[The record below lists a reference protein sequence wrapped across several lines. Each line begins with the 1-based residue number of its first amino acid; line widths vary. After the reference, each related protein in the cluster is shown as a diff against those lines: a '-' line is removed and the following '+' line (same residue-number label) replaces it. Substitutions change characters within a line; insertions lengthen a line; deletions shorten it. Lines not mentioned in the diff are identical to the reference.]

1 MPSLWSE
8 NNTRGCSLCKNERLL
23 REMLLQWQDKIL
35 GGIFMAIG
43 ILGMSASGGGK
54 TTSCRTL
61 NPKETLI
68 INADNKPLPW
78 KGWRKQYNA
87 ENKNYICCAD
97 AKQIQGYLKTISDSM
112 PHIKNVVIDT
122 LNGVMLAME
131 MAERKA
137 NTYSDW
143 KELAVN
149 IYGLCDM
156 IGSLREDLNVI
167 CFAHTQT
174 DMTDSGYMFTHMR
187 TSGRKLEKIVIESK
201 FTYVLLG
208 KGNQGK
214 YIFETH
220 ANNSTAKTPMGL
232 FEEDEIDNDM
242 QMVIN
247 KIREYEEG

>member
-1 MPSLWSE
+1 M
-8 NNTRGCSLCKNERLL
+8 G
-23 REMLLQWQDKIL
+23 
-35 GGIFMAIG
+35 IG
-43 ILGMSASGGGK
+43 ILGLGASGSGK
-54 TTSCRTL
+54 TSSCRTL
-61 NPKETLI
+61 LPEETMI
-68 INADNKPLPW
+68 INADNKPPSW
-78 KGWRKQYNA
+78 RGWRKQYNA
-87 ENKNYICCAD
+87 ENKNYIVCAD
-97 AKQIQGYLKTISDSM
+97 AKKIQGYLMTVSNSM

-149 IYGLCDM
+149 IYALCDM

-174 DMTDSGYMFTHMR
+174 EMNDNGYMFTHMR
-187 TSGRKLEKIVIESK
+187 TSGKKLEKIVIESK
-201 FTYVLLG
+201 FTYVFLA

-214 YIFETH
+214 YYFETH
-220 ANNSTAKTPMGL
+220 ANNSTAKTPIGL
-232 FEEDEIDNDM
+232 FEEDEIPNDM
-242 QMVIN
+242 QMILT